1 MDHTKL
7 RDAGIKATFPRLK
20 ILEIFY
26 QQADQH
32 MSAADIHRS
41 LVSDRSSIG
50 LATVYR
56 VITQLEHAGLLKRTQ
71 LDTHT
76 TVFELNDKGHHDHL
90 VCTRCGQIQ
99 ESSDAAMAQLVR
111 KIAKRCGFELDSYSL
126 VLYGGCG
133 CGCAKD
139 APVSPLGAFE

>member
-1 MDHTKL
+1 MDQTRL

-20 ILEIFY
+20 ILDLFY
-26 QQADQH
+26 RHADQH
-32 MSAADIHRS
+32 MSAADIYRS
-41 LVSDRSSIG
+41 LLADRSNIG

-71 LDTHT
+71 LDAHT

-99 ESSDAAMAQLVR
+99 ESSDPAMAQLVR
-111 KIAKRCGFELDSYSL
+111 KIARRCGFGLDSYSL
-126 VLYGGCG
+126 VLYGV
-133 CGCAKD
+133 CGCARH
-139 APVSPLGAFE
+139 APAIPHGEFE